1 MTRTWPLL
9 VCLLLA
15 GVAVKAHHSVLGF
28 DGTRPVT
35 LRGAVAG
42 VVWSHPHTYISVDVT
57 EGAGR
62 ERWVIESESPVVLQ
76 RLGWT
81 RTSIQPGDRI
91 VSIGG
96 PGRKGERIMRC
107 QSVTTAKGVQL
118 PCYPANT
125 Q

>member
-1 MTRTWPLL
+1 MTRSWPLAAY
-9 VCLLLA
+9 LLLA
-15 GVAVKAHHSVLGF
+15 GAAAEAHHSVLGF

-42 VVWSHPHTYISVDVT
+42 VVWSHPHTYISVDVS
-57 EGAGR
+57 EGADRG
-62 ERWVIESESPVVLQ
+62 RWVIESESPVVLQ

-81 RTSIQPGDRI
+81 RMSVLPGDRI
-91 VSIGG
+91 VSVGG
-96 PGRKGERIMRC
+96 RGRTGERTIRC

-118 PCYPANT
+118 PCYPPNT

>member
-9 VCLLLA
+9 ACLLLA

-35 LRGAVAG
+35 VRG
-42 VVWSHPHTYISVDVT
+42 VVSDVVWGNPHTYIAVDVADG
-57 EGAGR
+57 GAPG
-62 ERWVIESESPVVLQ
+62 RWVIESEGAVVLQ
-76 RLGWT
+76 RLGWSK
-81 RTSIQPGDRI
+81 TSVRKGDRI

-96 PGRKGERIMRC
+96 PGRDGGRVMRC
-107 QSVTTAKGVQL
+107 ESVTTAGGAKL
-118 PCYPANT
+118 PCYPART